1 MKELFKNRNFSI
13 LFAGRM
19 ITNAGDSL
27 YIVATMWLVYE
38 LGGSTFYTGIAGFL
52 VMFPNMLQF
61 LAGPLVDRW
70 SLKSTLLITQILQAI
85 FVLIIPI
92 ASYFNFLS
100 VTLVLIIMPIVAMLN
115 QFVYPAQTAALPKI
129 LEKKHLVKGNSAFAF
144 AYQGIDLAFNAI
156 AGVLVALIGAT
167 ALFLI
172 DSVTFVIAALL
183 FSTLRIP
190 EKEKVPVLEER
201 TSISDNLK
209 KYGIELKEGFTF
221 VIKSVL
227 AKLFVGSIVANFA
240 IGATLA
246 VLPAYADWR
255 GGPEYY
261 GLFLASLSAGSLIG
275 ALCASYLSKYPL
287 GRLSIISFFI
297 GGISWVVSALVPWA
311 SLSVLLFG
319 LAWVPVGATNVLFGT
334 AVQTIVPQ
342 RLMARTISVS
352 ASIGTSAMPIGSLLG
367 GWSASSVSS
376 MVVFAVLG
384 TGFIFL
390 AIYTSSVPV
399 LRNLPKVKEMNT
411 SNLELND
418 TFAAKKKMGLR

>member
-1 MKELFKNRNFSI
+1 MKELLRNRNFST

-27 YIVATMWLVYE
+27 YTVATMWLVYE
-38 LGGSTFYTGIAGFL
+38 LGGSTFDTGIAGFL

-61 LAGPLVDRW
+61 SAGPLVDRW

-92 ASYFNFLS
+92 ASYFDFLT

-115 QFVYPAQTAALPKI
+115 QFVYPAQTAALPAI

-156 AGVLVALIGAT
+156 AGGAVALIGAT

-190 EKEKVPVLEER
+190 EKKNVPILEGR
-201 TSISDNLK
+201 TSTLDNLK
-209 KYGIELKEGFTF
+209 KYGKEVKEGFTF
-221 VIKSVL
+221 VINSVL

-246 VLPAYADWR
+246 VLPAYADWW
-255 GGPEYY
+255 GGSEYY

-275 ALCASYLSKYPL
+275 AFCASYLSKYPL
-287 GRLSIISFFI
+287 GRLSIITFFV

-311 SLSVLLFG
+311 PLSVLLFG

-334 AVQTIVPQ
+334 AIQSIVPQ

-352 ASIGTSAMPIGSLLG
+352 ASIGTSAMPIGSLIG
-367 GWSASSVSS
+367 GWSASLESS
-376 MVVFAVLG
+376 IVVFPVLG

-390 AIYTSSVPV
+390 ALYISSVPV
-399 LRNLPKVKEMNT
+399 LRKLPKVEEMNT

-418 TFAAKKKMGLR
+418 TFATRMREHNS